1 MSASPRPSPAA
12 EPAATTSQEALTSLL
27 RDVMPPQGD
36 WTADAYLCL
45 TDHSNRL
52 IEFTAGT
59 IQELPMPTSTHQAIV
74 AFLYDLFRAYLLPR
88 GGVVMFAALRL
99 RISADKFRE
108 PDLLMLR
115 DRSDRRYQDRYWLG
129 ADLVVEVVSP
139 DYPARDLIEK
149 RADYAAAGIPEYWIA
164 DPRDRTL
171 TVLTLSG
178 DAYVAHGRYGRG
190 ETATSP
196 LLAGFA
202 AEVDAVFDAPES
214 AP

>member
-1 MSASPRPSPAA
+1 MPKSIRCPSRPVGGV
-12 EPAATTSQEALTSLL
+12 
-27 RDVMPPQGD
+27 RPPQRG
-36 WTADAYLCL
+36 WTADAYLRL
-45 TDHSNRL
+45 TDHDNRL
-52 IEFTAGT
+52 IEFTAGV
-59 IQELPMPTSTHQAIV
+59 IRELPMPTSTHQAIV
-74 AFLYDLFRAYLLPR
+74 AFLYDLFRAYLKPR

-99 RISADKFRE
+99 RVSADKFRE

-149 RADYAAAGIPEYWIA
+149 RAEYAAAGIPEYWIA
-164 DPRDRTL
+164 DPRDRTI

-178 DAYVAHGRYGRG
+178 DAYVAHGRYGSG
-190 ETATSP
+190 EAATSP

-202 AEVDAVFDAPES
+202 AEVDAVFGAPGP

>member
-1 MSASPRPSPAA
+1 MSASSRASTAA
-12 EPAATTSQEALTSLL
+12 EPAAATSQEAPLSLL
-27 RDVMPPQGD
+27 GGAGPPQGA
-36 WTADAYLCL
+36 WTADAYLRL
-45 TDHSNRL
+45 TDHDNRL
-52 IEFTAGT
+52 IEFTAGS
-59 IQELPMPTSTHQAIV
+59 IRELPMPTSTHQAIV
-74 AFLYDLFRAYLLPR
+74 AFLYDQFRAYLRPR

-99 RISADKFRE
+99 RVSADKFRE

-164 DPRDRTL
+164 DPRDRTI

-178 DAYVAHGRYGRG
+178 DAYAAHGSYGRG
-190 ETATSP
+190 EAAASP

-202 AEVDAVFDAPES
+202 AEVDAVFGAPGS